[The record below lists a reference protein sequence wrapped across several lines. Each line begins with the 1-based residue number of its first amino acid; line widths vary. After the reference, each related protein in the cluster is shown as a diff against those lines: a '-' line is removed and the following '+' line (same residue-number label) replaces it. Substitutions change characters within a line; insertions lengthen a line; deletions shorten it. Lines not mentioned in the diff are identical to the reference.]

1 MTRNDIVRALNEEYD
16 RLRAENLRERDRR
29 IGEVIA
35 KDPSMEALIYGGR
48 DLFQKQARLLL
59 SHPEQAEKNAR
70 ETRLLAAENDRQLR
84 KRLKELGYAENYLDP
99 IYRCPVCKDRGWVGD
114 GVREMCACFKQR
126 LTRRLYE
133 ESAAGTGAAQSF
145 EAFDE
150 TIFPDDEKV
159 SGSRTQRQL
168 IRRAR
173 TICEEYADSY
183 PDTDHLGIIMMG
195 ESGLGKTYLLNC
207 ILNRLIA
214 RGFAPIK
221 VTGYRL
227 YEAMRGA
234 HFGDAEKR
242 AEFDQLI
249 GCEALF
255 IDDLGSEPVVQNVTR
270 EYLFSLL
277 NERLIQG
284 RHTVIATNLKP
295 DNLLSVYGERVFS
308 RLIDGMNVTVITL
321 GGRDLRALAR
331 LRK

>member
-16 RLRAENLRERDRR
+16 RLRTENLRERDRR

-35 KDPSMEALIYGGR
+35 RDPSMEALIYGGR
-48 DLFQKQARLLL
+48 DLFQKQARLLF
-59 SHPEQAEKNAR
+59 SHPEQAAKNAQ
-70 ETRLLAAENDRQLR
+70 ETRLLAAENDKKLR
-84 KRLKELGYAENYLDP
+84 RRLKELDYAEDYLDP
-99 IYRCPVCKDRGWVGD
+99 IYRCPVCRDKGWVGD
-114 GVREMCACFKQR
+114 GVRDMCACFKQR

-133 ESAAGTGAAQSF
+133 ESAAGTGAMQSF

-150 TIFPDDEKV
+150 SLFPDDEKV

-168 IRRAR
+168 ILCAR
-173 TICEEYADSY
+173 DVCEDYADSY
-183 PDTDHLGIIMMG
+183 PDTDKLGLLMMG

-242 AEFDQLI
+242 AEFDQLL

-270 EYLFSLL
+270 EYLFSLF

-284 RHTVIATNLKP
+284 RHTVVATNLKP
-295 DNLLSVYGERVFS
+295 NNLLSVYGERVFS
-308 RLIDGMNVTVITL
+308 RLIDGMNVTTIML
-321 GGRDLRALAR
+321 CGRDLRALAR
-331 LRK
+331 TRK